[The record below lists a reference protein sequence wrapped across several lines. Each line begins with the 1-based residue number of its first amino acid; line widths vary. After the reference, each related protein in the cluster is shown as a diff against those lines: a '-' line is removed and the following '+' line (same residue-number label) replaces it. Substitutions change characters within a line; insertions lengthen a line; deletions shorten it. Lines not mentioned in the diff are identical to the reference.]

1 MEILVINGGK
11 PLNGSITIGGM
22 KNAALPIIFASILT
36 EDTCTLENLPNVSD
50 ITRSLEILQA
60 MGARITY
67 NKDGSVSATSK
78 KNLYS
83 AEQWEQMMDSLS
95 GVVEDIANRMKMG
108 DIEAIPRKKKN
119 ASPCEHCAYKA
130 VCRNHS

>member
-1 MEILVINGGK
+1 MADSRDGMLLDDPI
-11 PLNGSITIGGM
+11 SIAGM
-22 KNAALPIIFASILT
+22 H
-36 EDTCTLENLPNVSD
+36 PNFIPVK
-50 ITRSLEILQA
+50 
-60 MGARITY
+60 Y